1 MEKGVPEKFMI
12 EQAGKIKNYYSEH
25 LSYLVAH

>member
-12 EQAGKIKNYYSEH
+12 EQAGKIKNYSEH
-25 LSYLVAH
+25 SSYLVAH